1 MTIGN
6 AYLTRMPVGF
16 PGTVT
21 RQDQATLQPEVLDA
35 TNGPTAYGT
44 FCKMTSGKA
53 CKLAGGEA
61 VGDIIGPIARPY
73 PFQGTTNEALGA
85 GTPVLGSIGDIM
97 KRGYMSV
104 AFAGV
109 TAAKG
114 GQVYVCI
121 NAAGGNVVGEIFEGA
136 DTGNNI
142 AVTNCFFM
150 GAADANGDVEISYN
164 VER

>member
-1 MTIGN
+1 MGN

-16 PGTVT
+16 PGAVT
-21 RQDQATLQPEVLDA
+21 RQDQVTLQPEMIDA

-44 FCKMTSGKA
+44 FCKMTSGKV

-61 VGDIIGPIARPY
+61 VGDIVGPIARPY
-73 PFQGTTNEALGA
+73 PFQAATSEALGA
-85 GTPVLGSIGDIM
+85 GTPLLGSVGDIM

-104 AFAGV
+104 AFAGT

-121 NAAGGNVVGEIFEGA
+121 NVAGGNAVGEIFEG
-136 DTGNNI
+136 DDGGNNI

-150 GAADANGDVEISYN
+150 GAADADGNVEISYN
-164 VER
+164 IER